1 MITDP
6 GRTIAGALAT
16 GKVATGESTLGR
28 PLMHDILAGLAV
40 TVATV
45 VGAAVLARLASP
57 PEDVPETYSDYEDP
71 NAEAAPPPPR
81 QTLFA
86 MLWPPLF
93 LGLTVSGLRIWG
105 GPRGPSRTHALAL
118 WGLAQALNTVWMAYG
133 PRRLGGQVATTVA
146 SLGTAGAYALRA
158 RLVEPVTRAGAALH

>member
-1 MITDP
+1 MVKDAQRSTA
-6 GRTIAGALAT
+6 GR
-16 GKVATGESTLGR
+16 R
-28 PLMHDILAGLAV
+28 PFTHDVLTGLAV
-40 TVATV
+40 TAGAVAA
-45 VGAAVLARLASP
+45 AAVLARLATRREDL
-57 PEDVPETYSDYEDP
+57 PEIYSDYEDP
-71 NAEAAPPPPR
+71 NAPPAPAPPR

-105 GPRGPSRTHALAL
+105 GPRGPGRTHALAM
-118 WGLAQALNTVWMAYG
+118 WGLAQALNTVWMAFG

-158 RLVEPVTRAGAALH
+158 RRVAPAAHARALH